1 MLFETFSITNSMLI
15 YSYFNTMQMSG
26 FELEILFVDW
36 IHKFSQ
42 INTTILIQPAA
53 KKNTSFVAMQTK
65 ADNECEQMPLTSF
78 VQCRLI
84 DRHITFQCWQQQR
97 IWNFDVLVTFVTKCL

>member
-1 MLFETFSITNSMLI
+1 MLFDTFSITNS
-15 YSYFNTMQMSG
+15 YSYFNTTQMSD

-53 KKNTSFVAMQTK
+53 KKTLRSLRCKQK
-65 ADNECEQMPLTSF
+65 LTMN
-78 VQCRLI
+78 VNKCPY
-84 DRHITFQCWQQQR
+84 T
-97 IWNFDVLVTFVTKCL
+97 VLCSVDWLTDILPFNVGNNKEPEMLMF